1 MSVSGSGAPAS
12 GPVASGVAPE
22 HSPFSL
28 DDDRAYA
35 AWRDW
40 KLEHAP
46 ANAAALVVEV
56 RDARALTRAERDAI
70 VARCRTANMAVYASS
85 QRGGERDREI
95 VRRVGEQ
102 LGLARLD
109 ANWLADEDGVSSL
122 SATGGG
128 SAARGEYIPY
138 TDRPI
143 RWHTDGYYNP
153 PERRI
158 DAMLL
163 HCVRAAA
170 EGGENRVMDHEIAY
184 IRLRDADQAHVRA
197 LASQRAMRIPQRDA
211 VAGEA
216 GAGGAARA
224 ARTGPVFSLREPD
237 GDLHMRYTARTKS
250 IEWHDDA
257 ATRAAVAALAA
268 ILETEQRHVY
278 RLRMEPGMGL
288 VCNNVLHDRSGFSDA
303 SGSERLVLRAR
314 YCDRI
319 EGTERSWREAG
330 YPIGV

>member
-1 MSVSGSGAPAS
+1 MSVPGSNTRGSGALAPSGAPA
-12 GPVASGVAPE
+12 GN
-22 HSPFSL
+22 PFSL
-28 DDDRAYA
+28 DDIAAYA

-46 ANAAALVVEV
+46 ASAAALVVEV
-56 RDARALTRAERDAI
+56 RDAGALTRAERDAI
-70 VARCRTANMAVYASS
+70 VARCRTANMAVYASAL
-85 QRGGERDREI
+85 RVGDRET

-102 LGLARLD
+102 LGLGRLD

-170 EGGENRVMDHEIAY
+170 QGGENRVMDHEIAY
-184 IRLRDADQAHVRA
+184 IRLRDADPAHVRA
-197 LASQRAMRIPQRDA
+197 LASPLAMRIPQRDA
-211 VAGEA
+211 VAGEP
-216 GAGGAARA
+216 GAGGQARA
-224 ARTGPVFSLREPD
+224 ARSGPVFSQREPD

-250 IEWHDDA
+250 IEWRDDA

-268 ILETEQRHVY
+268 ILDAEQRHVY
-278 RLRMEPGMGL
+278 RLRLEPGMGL

-303 SGSERLVLRAR
+303 PGRERLVLRAR

-319 EGTERSWREAG
+319 GGTERSWREAG